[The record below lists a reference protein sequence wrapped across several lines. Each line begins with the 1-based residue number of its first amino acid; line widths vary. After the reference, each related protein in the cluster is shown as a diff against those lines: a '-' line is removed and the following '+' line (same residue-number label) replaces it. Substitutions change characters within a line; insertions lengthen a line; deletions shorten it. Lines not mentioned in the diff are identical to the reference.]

1 MLSATLASNR
11 HPARVGLTRALGRM
25 KQSTA
30 SNIALILAVL
40 AWPLCF
46 YGLLSQLGDYA
57 PGTPSHII
65 ESSRLKSFVALTAGL
80 LSFLSSLWLSGFA
93 FSGAKL
99 RSAAATIASLGLLF
113 TAIIDMRP
121 W

>member
-1 MLSATLASNR
+1 
-11 HPARVGLTRALGRM
+11 M

-30 SNIALILAVL
+30 SNIALVLAIL

-57 PGTPSHII
+57 PDTPSHII
-65 ESSRLKSFVALTAGL
+65 EGNRLKSFIALTVGL

-93 FSGAKL
+93 FPGAKL
-99 RSAAATIASLGLLF
+99 RSATAAIICLGLLSL
-113 TAIIDMRP
+113 AIISMRP